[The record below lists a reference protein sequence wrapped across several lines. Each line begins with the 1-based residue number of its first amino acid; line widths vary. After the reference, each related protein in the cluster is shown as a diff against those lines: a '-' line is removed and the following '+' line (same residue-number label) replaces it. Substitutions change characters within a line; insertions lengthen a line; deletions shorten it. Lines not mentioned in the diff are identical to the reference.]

1 MYVDERI
8 LRASVEGDA
17 EWLDVF
23 LVVVIKD
30 AFGEGPESWLR
41 LEGLVTAVLLIL
53 QTPNL
58 LEEKPHGRV
67 GMREGLGC

>member
-1 MYVDERI
+1 MYVGKRI

-17 EWLDVF
+17 EWLDVC
-23 LVVVIKD
+23 LLVVIKD
-30 AFGEGPESWLR
+30 AFGKGLRSWLCPK
-41 LEGLVTAVLLIL
+41 GLVAVVLLVL